1 MKVAGYTIKK
11 NNHLWIIQDN
21 NTHSLPRNINN
32 SKYTIKTRMKLLY
45 MHPVEQLQ
53 GFVMNLFPSYM
64 YGIMTLNSNLL
75 LFTFDVLVA
84 IY

>member
-1 MKVAGYTIKK
+1 
-11 NNHLWIIQDN
+11 
-21 NTHSLPRNINN
+21 
-32 SKYTIKTRMKLLY
+32 MKLLY